1 MFLLWESL
9 EREIGMDIQMNRIE
23 NPNPLLNA
31 EEVAQE
37 LQISIA
43 LAYRLIQQKKIRAVR
58 IGRLVRVRKHDLD
71 QFIEQ
76 QTTGGNPDLG

>member
-1 MFLLWESL
+1 M
-9 EREIGMDIQMNRIE
+9 ERKVEMDILMNRTE
-23 NPNPLLNA
+23 NANPLLNA

-58 IGRLVRVRKHDLD
+58 IGRLVRVRKKDLD
-71 QFIEQ
+71 RFIEQ
-76 QTTGGNPDLG
+76 QTSGG

>member
-1 MFLLWESL
+1 
-9 EREIGMDIQMNRIE
+9 MDIPMNRNE
-23 NPNPLLNA
+23 NANPLLNA

-58 IGRLVRVRKHDLD
+58 IGRLVRVRKNDLN

-76 QTTGGNPDLG
+76 QTSGGLPDLE

>member
-1 MFLLWESL
+1 
-9 EREIGMDIQMNRIE
+9 MDIPMNRTE
-23 NPNPLLNA
+23 NANPLLNA
-31 EEVAQE
+31 EEVAQQ

-58 IGRLVRVRKHDLD
+58 IGRLVRVRKNDLD

-76 QTTGGNPDLG
+76 QTSGGLPDLG

>member
-1 MFLLWESL
+1 
-9 EREIGMDIQMNRIE
+9 MDILMNRTE
-23 NPNPLLNA
+23 NANPLLNA

-58 IGRLVRVRKHDLD
+58 IGRLVRVRKKDLD
-71 QFIEQ
+71 RFIEQ
-76 QTTGGNPDLG
+76 QTSGG